1 MKKDQFDIS
10 QFDISIGEFD
20 APGEA
25 HEFSERY
32 KKTRERNKQKY
43 LYSRPQWRKI
53 ASVAAAV
60 ALLIATPFAV
70 NAATDGELFERIWG
84 ILGKKDVEAHQ
95 EPVYEAEKDSSYYIA
110 YPARNYAELDPE
122 TAKALIGDCVEEL
135 SLSQEVDGTTITL
148 LSAVRDDHSAVVA
161 LTLEKEGGVDIL
173 NYSQLDNE
181 SKGAWF
187 SDNSTFLFSIGNGGN
202 LYVDLDKSTDD
213 KLYCYDYVP
222 LNTFGNGS
230 LRMEIVQYPCTLGE
244 RDALLAEAYGSERAQ
259 AVESGTKTTELRIP
273 CENRLGS
280 TAFTNA
286 GGGRIEMSPISMNID
301 MNTGLGLTAEQ
312 AYDPYSAYK
321 ICITFSDGSTYTVIE
336 HEYPE
341 VYDCGE
347 YIDNTSY
354 SCGSTDNHYLLIFNR
369 LVNPEDVISVTVNGV
384 GYTR

>member
-10 QFDISIGEFD
+10 IEEFD
-20 APGEA
+20 APGET

-43 LYSRPQWRKI
+43 LYSRPQWQRI
-53 ASVAAAV
+53 TSIAAAA
-60 ALLIATPFAV
+60 ALFIATPFVV

-95 EPVYEAEKDSSYYIA
+95 ELVYEAEKDSSYYIA
-110 YPARNYAELDPE
+110 YPARDYAELDPE
-122 TAKALIGDCVEEL
+122 TAKALIGDCVQEL

-148 LSAVRDDHSAVVA
+148 LSAVRDNNSAVVA

-173 NYSQLDNE
+173 DYSQLDNE
-181 SKGAWF
+181 AKGAWF
-187 SDNSTFLFSIGNGGN
+187 SEKSTFLFNIGYGGN

-222 LNTFGNGS
+222 LNTFGTGS
-230 LRMEIVQYPCTLGE
+230 LRMEIEQYPCTLGE
-244 RDALLAEAYGSERAQ
+244 RDALLAEEYGSEQAQ
-259 AVESGTKTTELRIP
+259 AVENGKKTTELRIP
-273 CENRLGS
+273 CEKRLGS

-286 GGGRIEMSPISMNID
+286 GGGQIEMSPISMNID
-301 MNTGLGLTAEQ
+301 MNTGLGLTPGQ

-321 ICITFSDGSTYTVIE
+321 IVITYRDGSTYTVLE
-336 HEYPE
+336 HEYPD
-341 VYDCGE
+341 VYACDE

-354 SCGSTDNHYLLIFNR
+354 SCGSLDNEFLLIFNR
-369 LVNPEDVISVTVNGV
+369 LVNPEDVASVTVNGV
-384 GYTR
+384 EYTR

>member
-1 MKKDQFDIS
+1 MNKDQFDIS
-10 QFDISIGEFD
+10 IEEFD
-20 APGEA
+20 APGET

-43 LYSRPQWRKI
+43 LYSRPQWQRI
-53 ASVAAAV
+53 TSIAAAA
-60 ALLIATPFAV
+60 ALFIATPFVV

-95 EPVYEAEKDSSYYIA
+95 ELVYEAEKDSSYYIA
-110 YPARNYAELDPE
+110 YPARDYAELDPE
-122 TAKALIGDCVEEL
+122 TAKALIGDCVQEL

-148 LSAVRDDHSAVVA
+148 LSAVRDNNSAVVA

-173 NYSQLDNE
+173 DYSQLDNE

-187 SDNSTFLFSIGNGGN
+187 SADSTFLFNIGYGGN
-202 LYVDLDKSTDD
+202 LYVDLDKSTGD

-222 LNTFGNGS
+222 LNTFGKGS
-230 LRMEIVQYPCTLGE
+230 LRMEIEQYPCTLGE

-259 AVESGTKTTELRIP
+259 AVENGKKTVSIDIP
-273 CENRLGS
+273 CGNRLQS
-280 TAFTNA
+280 TEFTNA

-301 MNTGLGLTAEQ
+301 MNTGLGLTPGQ

-321 ICITFSDGSTYTVIE
+321 IVITYRDGSTYTVLE
-336 HEYPE
+336 HEYPD
-341 VYDCGE
+341 VYACDE

-354 SCGSTDNHYLLIFNR
+354 SCGSLDNEFLLIFNR
-369 LVNPEDVISVTVNGV
+369 LVDPEDVVSVTVNGIE
-384 GYTR
+384 YTR